1 MKEIYI
7 TIPVTTGAD
16 LFYLPVPCRGVIA
29 AGYAV
34 YNQETDKDEVVT
46 LNRDDTAVMT
56 FTPGADGTAEGVMVA
71 GVQDTTNGQLVF
83 DPESDDEEYQVIEIS
98 IPNTFDTAG
107 QLGLFLQYDDSAYVE
122 QTPSEA

>member
-1 MKEIYI
+1 MKEINV

-16 LFYLPVPCRGVIA
+16 LFYIPVPCRGVIA

-34 YNQETDKDEVVT
+34 HNQETNKDEVIT

-56 FTPGADGTAEGVMVA
+56 FTPTADSTTEGVMVA

-83 DPESDDEEYQVIEIS
+83 DPESDTGEYQVIEIS
-98 IPNTFDTAG
+98 IPATFDTAG
-107 QLGLFLQYDDSAYVE
+107 QLGLFLLYDDSAYVE